1 MLNCGKEIAGTCK
14 GGHPAGAYK
23 WIENNNIVFDT
34 CQLYEAKD
42 DKGCTARDKCVDCLG
57 FGNCW
62 AVEKGLAADP
72 NGDGFNTDG
81 YPEVSIS
88 EHGFVSEEKP
98 MMKEILLHGPIA
110 CGIDAMPILGY
121 ESGIVTHQPKDRSI
135 DHIISVV
142 GWGEDQS
149 TGLKFWEVR
158 NNWGEYW
165 GEDGWFRV
173 ERGTNAL
180 AIEEACFW
188 AKPKAWGHLIGN
200 ATSPWD
206 EKNYDERTVE
216 AFHKTLI
223 KKSLVSQLSS
233 AESESPSHTSKI
245 VDSNFLKL
253 SVGVIVGA
261 VLLVAAFVG
270 GGEMER
276 RRLYQQVSTSSEA

>member
-1 MLNCGKEIAGTCK
+1 MAPNFGIWGTGKKGDDWGFLVSQYRKYLN
-14 GGHPAGAYK
+14 
-23 WIENNNIVFDT
+23 N
-34 CQLYEAKD
+34 L
-42 DKGCTARDKCVDCLG
+42 
-57 FGNCW
+57 
-62 AVEKGLAADP
+62 
-72 NGDGFNTDG
+72 
-81 YPEVSIS
+81 IS
-88 EHGFVSEEKP
+88 
-98 MMKEILLHGPIA
+98 ILLRFLWIN
-110 CGIDAMPILGY
+110 
-121 ESGIVTHQPKDRSI
+121 S
-135 DHIISVV
+135 
-142 GWGEDQS
+142 
-149 TGLKFWEVR
+149 
-158 NNWGEYW
+158 WGEYW

-245 VDSNFLKL
+245 DDSNFLKL